1 MRRAATFFLALLVL
15 TACFARAASAQAAR
29 ETRLQITVVDQS
41 NAVLPTA
48 TVTVTGLED
57 ATRKTT
63 LAPVQTGTNGIAL
76 MGGLVPGRYSV
87 QAEFPGFASGQLKD
101 VRLRPGDN
109 RHIIVLVIEKM
120 QETVNVGQDAQMG
133 AADRRGSAFGTALTR
148 EQVDAL
154 SDDPGEMQRQLQ
166 DMAGPG
172 AVIRIDSFEG
182 GSLPPKSMIKAIHIT
197 RDQFAAENHNA
208 EGLFIDIITQPG
220 VGPIRTNLNYQ
231 MHNGAMTARNA
242 FATTKPADQVQNYG
256 FNLSGGLI
264 RNKASFNFGMR
275 GNSSFDNAILAAVLP
290 DGARL
295 DSVKLRS
302 PRENSS
308 WNGNFDYA
316 ITRDQTL
323 RLSYSQFDTSNRN
336 LGVGGFNLP
345 ERAFSTE
352 NHTNTFRVQEA
363 GPIGRRF
370 FINTRLNVGWTDTD
384 QRSATQAQTIRVQE
398 AFTSGG
404 AQVTGGRHSR
414 DMNLA
419 SDLDYVRGRHS
430 WRTGVQLD
438 ANWYRSNET
447 SNYLGTYVFES
458 LEAFNA
464 GLPRSFTKRVGDP
477 NISYANLQAGYYVQD
492 DIRVKRSLTLTPG
505 VRYEAQTHIRDYNNV
520 SPRFGLTWAPFK
532 NGKTTLRGSWGL
544 FYDWLQTGIYQ
555 QTLQI
560 DGFRQQELQI
570 ANPLYP
576 DLGASGTLTAVNR
589 YLLDPGLR
597 SPRTQRASAG
607 IDYAFTP
614 QIRVNATFRVTQ
626 GSGTFRGENLNA
638 PDPATHLRVDPT
650 FGNVIKVVSDAG
662 VRQRVLNISGQS
674 GPPPPPGGGSG
685 PRWRWTRVSFF
696 GNYTVG
702 RFQSNSDGAFATP
715 ATGRIADDWGPA
727 PGSAIHRGQ
736 AGLSLGWLRNLNA
749 QFNLNASTGT
759 PYTITTG
766 RDDNGDLI
774 FNDRPEGYGRNSARN
789 PGQWTVSAFINYG
802 FTFGPRQNNLPPG
815 ILING
820 GRDGGLTVS
829 TVAPPSLGRYRISF
843 TCQIQNLTNHTNLG
857 NYSGNRLSPFFGRAQ
872 TALGARRIDVG
883 MNLGF

>member
-15 TACFARAASAQAAR
+15 TACFARAAAAQAAR

-172 AVIRIDSFEG
+172 AIIRIDSFEG

-345 ERAFSTE
+345 ERAFLIQDLEGT
-352 NHTNTFRVQEA
+352 
-363 GPIGRRF
+363 
-370 FINTRLNVGWTDTD
+370 L
-384 QRSATQAQTIRVQE
+384 
-398 AFTSGG
+398 GG
-404 AQVTGGRHSR
+404 
-414 DMNLA
+414 D
-419 SDLDYVRGRHS
+419 
-430 WRTGVQLD
+430 
-438 ANWYRSNET
+438 
-447 SNYLGTYVFES
+447 
-458 LEAFNA
+458 
-464 GLPRSFTKRVGDP
+464 
-477 NISYANLQAGYYVQD
+477 
-492 DIRVKRSLTLTPG
+492 RSLTP
-505 VRYEAQTHIRDYNNV
+505 
-520 SPRFGLTWAPFK
+520 WA
-532 NGKTTLRGSWGL
+532 L
-544 FYDWLQTGIYQ
+544 F
-555 QTLQI
+555 
-560 DGFRQQELQI
+560 
-570 ANPLYP
+570 
-576 DLGASGTLTAVNR
+576 
-589 YLLDPGLR
+589 
-597 SPRTQRASAG
+597 
-607 IDYAFTP
+607 
-614 QIRVNATFRVTQ
+614 
-626 GSGTFRGENLNA
+626 
-638 PDPATHLRVDPT
+638 
-650 FGNVIKVVSDAG
+650 
-662 VRQRVLNISGQS
+662 
-674 GPPPPPGGGSG
+674 
-685 PRWRWTRVSFF
+685 
-696 GNYTVG
+696 
-702 RFQSNSDGAFATP
+702 
-715 ATGRIADDWGPA
+715 
-727 PGSAIHRGQ
+727 
-736 AGLSLGWLRNLNA
+736 
-749 QFNLNASTGT
+749 
-759 PYTITTG
+759 
-766 RDDNGDLI
+766 
-774 FNDRPEGYGRNSARN
+774 SAREKAK
-789 PGQWTVSAFINYG
+789 PFACM
-802 FTFGPRQNNLPPG
+802 LE
-815 ILING
+815 
-820 GRDGGLTVS
+820 
-829 TVAPPSLGRYRISF
+829 PPSLNPRIVAQSATFTLCSDQRQSFDCFLEQNGLGSALTKFVIPAQETARFRDQLDLVDVDERRLFPDLDGVAAEMRRY
-843 TCQIQNLTNHTNLG
+843 
-857 NYSGNRLSPFFGRAQ
+857 YS
-872 TALGARRIDVG
+872 
-883 MNLGF
+883 